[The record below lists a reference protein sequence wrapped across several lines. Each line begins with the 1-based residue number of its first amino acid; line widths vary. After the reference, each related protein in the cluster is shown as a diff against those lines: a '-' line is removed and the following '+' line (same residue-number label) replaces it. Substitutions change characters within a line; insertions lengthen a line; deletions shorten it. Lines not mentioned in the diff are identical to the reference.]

1 MNILKVTIKIID
13 KQLEEM
19 AIKQEGEYRN
29 GYVNLSA
36 LQYVYDSF
44 DSETEEPIAVIV
56 FQGGD
61 SVSVYNYQAVEIA
74 SFINRRNPVNP

>member
-1 MNILKVTIKIID
+1 MNVLKVTIKIID

-19 AIKQEGEYRN
+19 AIEQEGEYRK
-29 GYVNLSA
+29 GYINLSA

-44 DSETEEPIAVIV
+44 DSETEEPIAVVV

-61 SVSVYNYQAVEIA
+61 SVSVYDFTAKQIA
-74 SFINRRNPVNP
+74 DIIHAKV